1 MALPS
6 LNTPE
11 FETVIPSIKEPIK
24 FRPFLV
30 KEEKIL
36 YMALESQDA
45 KETKDAILR
54 VLETCIKT
62 PGIEVNKLTTY
73 DVEFLFL
80 KLRAKSVGEIIK
92 VQVKHPDSEC
102 EHSTEVEIN
111 LDDIEI
117 HYNPDHVD
125 KIDLGNDIGI
135 KMSMPDLSTVLEIGG
150 ADLDIDSLFK
160 LMINSIDFVYDQEN
174 VYEDFT
180 EKEIQD
186 FLESL
191 TQEQFAKVQ
200 NFFETAPKL
209 YYDVS
214 WKCEA
219 CGQPD
224 TVRLEGLQSFFT

>member
-1 MALPS
+1 M
-6 LNTPE
+6 
-11 FETVIPSIKEPIK
+11 
-24 FRPFLV
+24 
-30 KEEKIL
+30 
-36 YMALESQDA
+36 
-45 KETKDAILR
+45 
-54 VLETCIKT
+54 
-62 PGIEVNKLTTY
+62 NKLFNVIIFTFTSM
-73 DVEFLFL
+73 LF
-80 KLRAKSVGEIIK
+80 ATDCIV
-92 VQVKHPDSEC
+92 
-102 EHSTEVEIN
+102 IN
-111 LDDIEI
+111 EI

-150 ADLDIDSLFK
+150 ADLDMDSLFK
-160 LMINSIDFVYDQEN
+160 LMVNSIDFVYDLDN

-180 EKEIQD
+180 AEEMQD

-209 YYDVS
+209 YYDVC

-224 TVRLEGLQSFFT
+224 TVR